1 MIKKFISLLL
11 LFVSLSAQSQTTEMA
26 DTFRQE
32 GKIYVVITVIG
43 IVFASIILA
52 LLLIERKLSKLEKEI
67 KETK

>member
-1 MIKKFISLLL
+1 MIKKLICLVLLL
-11 LFVSLSAQSQTTEMA
+11 VSVSAQSQTAEMA
-26 DTFRQE
+26 DGFRQE